1 MSLSVE
7 IYKKL
12 GDFTLDT
19 AFETDG
25 GVLGLLG
32 ASGCGKS
39 MTLMC
44 IAGIVKPDRGKIV
57 LDGTVLFDS
66 ANHVDCSPQQ
76 RRVGYLFQNY
86 ALFPNMTVREN
97 ILCGLRHEKNRA
109 AREKKLSEMIGLMQ
123 LEGYERHKP
132 SQISGGQQQR
142 VALARILASDPK
154 LLMLDEPFSA
164 LDSHLRGQLQVQLQ
178 ALLKQFDKNVLMVT
192 HSRTEAYRMCPRI
205 ALLDEGKLI
214 GIGET
219 ERIFDNPASRKAAIL
234 TGCKNVVDAHKCGE
248 HKVEVPAWGGLKLTV
263 AAPVRDD
270 LCAIAIRA
278 HYFSDN
284 TSDSAAQN
292 ISDNISDSAVKNI
305 FPITI
310 TGTMEEPFERIVQ
323 FRVVGQNENAPDI
336 WWRYSKEIPRAS
348 SPTHLGVAATAIY
361 PLYS

>member
-12 GDFTLDT
+12 GEFTLDV
-19 AFETDG
+19 AFEADD

-32 ASGCGKS
+32 ASGSGKS

-44 IAGIVKPDRGKIV
+44 IAGFVKPDRGKIV
-57 LDGTVLFDS
+57 LDETVLFDS
-66 ANHVDCSPQQ
+66 SNHIDRSPQQ

-86 ALFPNMTVREN
+86 ALFPNMTVRQN
-97 ILCGLRHEKNRA
+97 ILCGLRHEKSRTV
-109 AREKKLSEMIGLMQ
+109 REDKLSEMIGLMQ
-123 LEGYERHKP
+123 LEGYESHKP

-164 LDSHLRGQLQVQLQ
+164 LDSYLRGQLQVQLQ

-192 HSRTEAYRMCPRI
+192 HSRNEVYRMCPRI
-205 ALLDEGKLI
+205 ALLDAGKSI
-214 GIGET
+214 AIGET
-219 ERIFDNPASRKAAIL
+219 ERIFENPESRKAAIL
-234 TGCKNVVDAHKCGE
+234 TGCKNVADARKCGE
-248 HKVEVPAWGGLKLTV
+248 HTVEIPAWGGLQLTV
-263 AAPVRDD
+263 AEPVRDD
-270 LCAIAIRA
+270 VCAIAIRA

-284 TSDSAAQN
+284 ASENT
-292 ISDNISDSAVKNI
+292 
-305 FPITI
+305 FPVTI

-323 FRVVGQNENAPDI
+323 FRVAGQDEDAPDI
-336 WWRYSKEIPRAS
+336 WWRYSKETQRSAA
-348 SPTHLGVAATAIY
+348 PTHLGVAANAIN